1 MEIATTTTIETSTD
15 TIMEITA
22 RITSGI
28 LEEIMAIIMSTR
40 ITITVDGTWIKPPEI
55 SMEGLL
61 RKYLSGKMNTI
72 ILHGMEQEIPTTEE
86 NKVKFVKTEIF
97 RRDKKQTEMKNAATE
112 MQTRINQ
119 QEENQNGS
127 QQQKN

>member
-1 MEIATTTTIETSTD
+1 MEIATTTIETSTD

-28 LEEIMAIIMSTR
+28 LEEIMVIITSTR

-55 SMEGLL
+55 SMEGH
-61 RKYLSGKMNTI
+61 LSGKMNTI

-97 RRDKKQTEMKNAATE
+97 RRDKKQK
-112 MQTRINQ
+112 
-119 QEENQNGS
+119 
-127 QQQKN
+127 